1 MKEVSEIASQN
12 VVLALVGNKLD
23 LEAERAVKREEGENL
38 AKDNNM
44 SFVEVSACTG
54 TNLTEIF
61 EEIGRRALKEIAVE
75 PKQGPDD
82 CKSCIIVSNTIGTSI
97 EFYRR
102 CRSETR
108 WSSAQ

>member
-1 MKEVSEIASQN
+1 M
-12 VVLALVGNKLD
+12 VLALVGNKLD

-54 TNLTEIF
+54 ENLTEIF
-61 EEIGRRALKEIAVE
+61 EEIGRRAIEEMPVE
-75 PKQGPDD
+75 PDQKQND
-82 CKSCIIVSNTIGTSI
+82 CKSYVIVSNTIRTTI

-102 CRSETR
+102 LRSETR
-108 WSSAQ
+108 WSSTQ